1 MNRFKNFKITFFS
14 TGAGIITFSIVKGL
28 FDINLSNKNAI
39 GELVLKSVFTGVLVG
54 ACLGLLS
61 MVFNVWPSNSKNKGT

>member
-1 MNRFKNFKITFFS
+1 MNRFKYFKITFFS

-28 FDINLSNKNAI
+28 LDINLGNKKAI

-54 ACLGLLS
+54 AFLGLLN
-61 MVFNVWPSNSKNKGT
+61 MYFKLLPNDNKKKDE

>member
-1 MNRFKNFKITFFS
+1 MNRFKYFKITFFS

-39 GELVLKSVFTGVLVG
+39 GELVLKSVFTGVIVG
-54 ACLGLLS
+54 AFLGLLN
-61 MVFNVWPSNSKNKGT
+61 MVFNVWPSNSKNKGA